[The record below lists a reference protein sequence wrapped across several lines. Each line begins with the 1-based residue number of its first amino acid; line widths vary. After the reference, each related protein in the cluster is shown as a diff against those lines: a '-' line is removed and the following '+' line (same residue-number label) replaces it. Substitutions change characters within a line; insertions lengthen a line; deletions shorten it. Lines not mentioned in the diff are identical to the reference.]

1 MKYFALAHEVEA
13 NRIVGVGQ
21 ADENGSLPMCLD
33 NGENLLATPHMF
45 GNSTPTDGDYAVVR
59 WNNLVDIVPKA
70 AFEAM
75 YSENNAGMKPVTA
88 EVAEPEAVKES
99 EVITA
104 AEVGEMPASILGQ
117 PIL

>member
-1 MKYFALAHEVEA
+1 LKYFAIAHEVEA
-13 NRIVGVGQ
+13 NVIVGVGQ

-70 AFEAM
+70 TFETM
-75 YSENNAGMKPVTA
+75 YSSNPAAAPQDAPVAPAETSEFKDDAPNATH
-88 EVAEPEAVKES
+88 
-99 EVITA
+99 A
-104 AEVGEMPASILGQ
+104 AIVL
-117 PIL
+117 